1 MDAVMK
7 YSPFAFSSALLEE
20 RYLQYQSICMGSNF
34 PLMILMV
41 ILFWTTALLRS
52 ALSSIPADRLAS
64 IFAGGTLCAA
74 VGLLSVR
81 LRYRTLYQ
89 CSWPLYNFAVHLAHI
104 PVFTA
109 ARTIL
114 IMLYD
119 PGAAGLCATRAQ
131 CAHQLLLLVPHF
143 ATGSMAAL
151 GIPLP
156 LLLQIT
162 MQVTVLVASYR
173 GHLWICSAPHP
184 LAPLVLQHVLGSGA
198 PSPLPLGAPVPP
210 EPLLPAVPTG
220 ALEYPESPEELM
232 LGKCQANLAFWDMQ
246 AAVLAIVVSLLADIF
261 GRWRFL
267 ARQVAGDGA
276 LPSPEW
282 EALLLYKA
290 QHWVALGLT
299 VVVCDAFIISIVSLP
314 GP

>member
-20 RYLQYQSICMGSNF
+20 RYLQYQSISMGSNF

-52 ALSSIPADRLAS
+52 TLSSIPADRLAS

-89 CSWPLYNFAVHLAHI
+89 CSWPLYNFAIHLAHI

-162 MQVTVLVASYR
+162 MQVTVLMASYR
-173 GHLWICSAPHP
+173 GHFWICSAPHP
-184 LAPLVLQHVLGSGA
+184 LAPLVLQHVLGLGA
-198 PSPLPLGAPVPP
+198 PSPLPLP
-210 EPLLPAVPTG
+210 PAVPTG
-220 ALEYPESPEELM
+220 GLEYPESPMEFM

-246 AAVLAIVVSLLADIF
+246 AAMLAIVMSLLADIF

-267 ARQVAGDGA
+267 ARQVVGDGA
-276 LPSPEW
+276 VPSPQW

-299 VVVCDAFIISIVSLP
+299 VVVCDALIISIVSLP
-314 GP
+314 AP